1 MSLAELAPLDPPF
14 TIAERSVDPDTP
26 AVWDMGLDL
35 DDGEEWVFVDTADDG
50 PNVMDLHDKEQFLD
64 FEVVVTNDHVT
75 RPEGTWQHKQCSV
88 SVTSGYGMGRVTW
101 AVSDDTIAKITVG
114 GRLIHIGSGTITVTA
129 TAGGKSRTATVTLG
143 APPL

>member
-1 MSLAELAPLDPPF
+1 MSLAELAPLDPTF
-14 TIAERSVDPDTP
+14 TIDGRSVDPDTP

-50 PNVMDLHDKEQFLD
+50 PNVLDVHDKQVFLD
-64 FEVVVTNDHVT
+64 FEVVVASDHVT

-88 SVTSGYGMGRVTW
+88 SVISGYGMGRVVW
-101 AVSDDTIAKITVG
+101 SVDDDSIATITVG
-114 GRLIHIGSGTITVTA
+114 GRLIHIGSGTVTVTA